1 MQQASKATLLI
12 AFVFAAASS
21 AHGAKSWDVVGPG
34 YYPDPWGAPPPS
46 YESYSPG
53 PVETPGMSQ
62 LSPFDVFRPPTGPA
76 PSRSDSMLRPWG
88 LTRAPGA
95 RGTTTPPATDRYQP
109 DLSGNWR
116 GSAGERVEIRGN
128 EARIW
133 KDGQQSCYCIFMI
146 HGNRMIAYSPDTDV
160 VKKFEYSGG
169 LDQFLLRDDQGGIM
183 SFVRVR

>member
-1 MQQASKATLLI
+1 MQQAYKATLLI
-12 AFVFAAASS
+12 AFVFTAASS
-21 AHGAKSWDVVGPG
+21 VHGATPWDVEDPG
-34 YYPDPWGAPPPS
+34 YYSDPWGAPPPS
-46 YESYSPG
+46 YEPYSPG

-62 LSPFDVFRPPTGPA
+62 LSPFDVFQPPTRPA
-76 PSRSDSMLRPWG
+76 PNRSDSMMRPWG
-88 LTRAPGA
+88 QNRVPGA

-146 HGNRMIAYSPDTDV
+146 HGNRMIAYSPDTDI

-169 LDQFLLRDDQGGIM
+169 LDHFLLRDEHGGVM
-183 SFVRVR
+183 SFMRVR